1 MVWSSANSKFQG
13 ILVKQF
19 FSCLINIQISIQW
32 QNSLLA
38 LFWNQDQIVI
48 INLTK
53 LLFFQIECS
62 IPKKK
67 NKKKRVCLDYG
78 SMIGSLSQ
86 KPAFFTPQLFL
97 RLFFNFF
104 SSFKW
109 VFFPDT
115 NKLIK
120 NILTFLF
127 LNLYI
132 LYQDQIQNFLSRSQS
147 QKIIR
152 TYGRTV
158 DALFS
163 TTPNQ

>member
-1 MVWSSANSKFQG
+1 MYFSTSLLNCHKVWAWHTTIIDHINFLKGWYKSAVLMVWSSANSKFQG

-67 NKKKRVCLDYG
+67 GVRLDYG
-78 SMIGSLSQ
+78 SMIGPLSKKPSLFYAATFS
-86 KPAFFTPQLFL
+86 PAFLPLFL
-97 RLFFNFF
+97 LFQM
-104 SSFKW
+104 SF
-109 VFFPDT
+109 
-115 NKLIK
+115 L
-120 NILTFLF
+120 
-127 LNLYI
+127 
-132 LYQDQIQNFLSRSQS
+132 R
-147 QKIIR
+147 R
-152 TYGRTV
+152 H
-158 DALFS
+158 
-163 TTPNQ
+163 

>member
-67 NKKKRVCLDYG
+67 KKGMFRLWVNDRLTVPKT
-78 SMIGSLSQ
+78 SLFY
-86 KPAFFTPQLFL
+86 AQLFL

>member
-67 NKKKRVCLDYG
+67 NKKKKGYV
-78 SMIGSLSQ
+78 
-86 KPAFFTPQLFL
+86 
-97 RLFFNFF
+97 
-104 SSFKW
+104 
-109 VFFPDT
+109 
-115 NKLIK
+115 
-120 NILTFLF
+120 
-127 LNLYI
+127 
-132 LYQDQIQNFLSRSQS
+132 
-147 QKIIR
+147 
-152 TYGRTV
+152 
-158 DALFS
+158 
-163 TTPNQ
+163 

>member
-1 MVWSSANSKFQG
+1 MYFSTSLLNCHKVWAWHTTIIDHINFLKGWYKSAVLMVWSSANSKFQG

-67 NKKKRVCLDYG
+67 KVCLDYG

-86 KPAFFTPQLFL
+86 KPAFFTPTFLQLFL
-97 RLFFNFF
+97 LFQMG
-104 SSFKW
+104 
-109 VFFPDT
+109 
-115 NKLIK
+115 
-120 NILTFLF
+120 FLP
-127 LNLYI
+127 
-132 LYQDQIQNFLSRSQS
+132 
-147 QKIIR
+147 
-152 TYGRTV
+152 GH
-158 DALFS
+158 
-163 TTPNQ
+163 